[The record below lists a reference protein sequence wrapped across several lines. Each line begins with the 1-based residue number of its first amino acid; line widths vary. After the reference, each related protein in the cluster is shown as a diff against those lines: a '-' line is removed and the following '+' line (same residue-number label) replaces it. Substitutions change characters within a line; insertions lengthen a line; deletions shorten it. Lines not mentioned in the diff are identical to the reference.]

1 MDELKLLER
10 ITVNPSIFG
19 GKPINSSLRSVA
31 MKCKKATYC
40 TARFGLVLAA
50 CLVATACTG
59 GLVAT
64 AQQAAG
70 QREVPASP
78 ERNFD
83 NAYFEAPVRLMVGD
97 QPLNAQAA
105 QMYPSP
111 AMYDVDADGQVE
123 LVVGDIFGS
132 LNVYENQ
139 NRTGQGDP
147 AWGQHQSLKTAGGQP
162 IKVSNW

>member
-1 MDELKLLER
+1 
-10 ITVNPSIFG
+10 
-19 GKPINSSLRSVA
+19 
-31 MKCKKATYC
+31 MKCRLRFHC

-50 CLVATACTG
+50 CQVALLFPG
-59 GLVAT
+59 GQVAR
-64 AQQAAG
+64 AQQADDKQEAAAG
-70 QREVPASP
+70 KELT
-78 ERNFD
+78 FD
-83 NAYFEAPVRLMVGD
+83 NAFFEAPVRLMVGD

-111 AMYDVDADGQVE
+111 AMYDVDADGQME

-147 AWGQHQSLKTAGGQP
+147 VWSQHRTLKTARGEP